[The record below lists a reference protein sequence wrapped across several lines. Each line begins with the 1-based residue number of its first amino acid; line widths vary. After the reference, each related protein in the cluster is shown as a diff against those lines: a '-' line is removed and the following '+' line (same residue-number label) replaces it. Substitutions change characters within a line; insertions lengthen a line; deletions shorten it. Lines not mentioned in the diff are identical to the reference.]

1 MPIGAGKAMFGAGL
15 PTSPDP
21 AETDDRRS
29 PLLADRVSLR
39 LRRSAW
45 VPTDGLKTIQLFYH
59 EGHEEHEGKEE

>member
-39 LRRSAW
+39 LRRSAAGFRLMGNT
-45 VPTDGLKTIQLFYH
+45 VQLFYH
-59 EGHEEHEGKEE
+59 EGHEEHEEKEE